1 MLGNT
6 ERVTNADSERERCV
20 CVCVCVCVCGGGVEL
35 RREGGRR
42 KERD

>member
-20 CVCVCVCVCGGGVEL
+20 CVCVCGGGVEL

-42 KERD
+42 KKERD